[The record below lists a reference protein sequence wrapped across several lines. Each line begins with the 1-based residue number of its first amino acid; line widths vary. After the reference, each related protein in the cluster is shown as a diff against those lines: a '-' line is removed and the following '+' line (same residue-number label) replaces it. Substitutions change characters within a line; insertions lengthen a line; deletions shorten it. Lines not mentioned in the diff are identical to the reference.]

1 MFGDLWGD
9 LAVKIIGRI
18 REKDILSSCLSSK
31 RPEFVVVYGRR
42 RVGKTFLI
50 KEFFKTA
57 SPDAFSFYLLDLGS
71 VRNC

>member
-1 MFGDLWGD
+1 M
-9 LAVKIIGRI
+9 KIIGRI

-50 KEFFKTA
+50 KEFLIVSFLFMRL
-57 SPDAFSFYLLDLGS
+57 AFQMKKPKA
-71 VRNC
+71 N